1 LSKRRVVITGLGAIT
16 PLANTVSE
24 TWDGI
29 INGKSGISQI
39 DSFDISGH
47 ATRFGGVI
55 RNFDISEYIPAKDA
69 KRMEGFSH
77 YGIAADHRY
86 SVFLSNKL

>member
-1 LSKRRVVITGLGAIT
+1 MSTRRVVITGLGAVT

-29 INGKSGISQI
+29 INGKSGISPI
-39 DSFDISGH
+39 DSFDISPF
-47 ATRFGGVI
+47 ATTFGGVI

-69 KRMEGFSH
+69 KRMDGFIH
-77 YGIAADHRY
+77 YGIA
-86 SVFLSNKL
+86 